1 MKTKSNKSIT
11 EIIKKEPVLFISALC
26 AIASMFFVTP
36 SAEYLAY
43 IDWKVLALLFCLMA
57 VVAGFVKCGLFDV
70 MGQNLLTK
78 CSGMRLLR
86 FILVM
91 LPFFTSMLI
100 TNDVALI
107 TFVPFAITVLCAV
120 GRENELIWIIVL
132 QTVAAN
138 LGSMATPVGNPQS
151 LYLYNHYNIPT
162 AQYFYTIAPFVIVS
176 VLLLTAASLY
186 KKSDRAQVSFETRS
200 KLESPLRISVYSVL
214 FVLCML
220 CVLHLLDYR
229 IVLAAVIIALLIFDR
244 PVFKLID
251 YGLLLTFIC
260 FFIFSGNLGNIP
272 AVRSL
277 LVQLLDRS
285 SLLTSALASQ
295 IVSNVPAA
303 VLLAGFTDDWR
314 GTLVGTNIGGLGT
327 IIASLASLISFKYY
341 MKSDNAKPIKYLAV
355 FTVVNLI
362 GLALLT
368 ALAIVI

>member
-1 MKTKSNKSIT
+1 
-11 EIIKKEPVLFISALC
+11 
-26 AIASMFFVTP
+26 MFFVTP
-36 SAEYLAY
+36 STEYLSY

-57 VVAGFVKCGLFDV
+57 VVAGFGKCGLFDV
-70 MGQNLLTK
+70 MGQRLLTK
-78 CSGMRLLR
+78 CAGMRLLR

-132 QTVAAN
+132 QTIAAN

-151 LYLYNHYNIPT
+151 LYLYNHFSIPT
-162 AQYFYTIAPFVIVS
+162 AQYFYIIAPFAAIS
-176 VLLLTAASLY
+176 FLLLSAAVLL
-186 KKSDRAQVSFETRS
+186 KKNEHTQVSFETHT
-200 KLESPLRISVYSVL
+200 KIKSPRNIAVFSVL

-220 CVLHLLDYR
+220 CVFHLIDYR
-229 IVLAAVIIALLIFDR
+229 LVLAAAIISLLIFDR
-244 PVFKLID
+244 PVFKSVD

-277 LVQLLDRS
+277 LAQFLEKS
-285 SLLTSALASQ
+285 SLMTSVLASQ
-295 IVSNVPAA
+295 VVSNVPAA

-314 GTLVGTNIGGLGT
+314 GMLLGTNIGGLGT

-341 MKSDNAKPIKYLAV
+341 IKTDNSKPLKYLAV
-355 FTVVNLI
+355 FTLLNII
-362 GLALLT
+362 GL
-368 ALAIVI
+368 VILISFAFVI